1 MNIQD
6 FFLFI
11 HDINNKGLLAIMR
24 FQSRPQ
30 RGNLDNALPLP
41 HPLVPH
47 LRAGKNGSQSIS
59 ILWASP
65 ATASL
70 KRVLKASQIVA
81 RPGSVFN
88 IVVKLQFCPKSAITA
103 DQL

>member
-11 HDINNKGLLAIMR
+11 HDINNKGWLAIMR

-70 KRVLKASQIVA
+70 ERVLKASQIVA
-81 RPGSVFN
+81 RPGYIFN
-88 IVVKLQFCPKSAITA
+88 IVVNLQFCRKSAIM
-103 DQL
+103 